1 MKKYK
6 IILVDDHQMLIDGL
20 TALLST
26 NENIEILK
34 TYTNGLLLLEELP
47 NLQPDIIFTDISMP
61 EIDGYELTKRI
72 KKLIQPFM

>member
-47 NLQPDIIFTDISMP
+47 
-61 EIDGYELTKRI
+61 K
-72 KKLIQPFM
+72 